1 MYRILYFIFSVHMA
15 PYTLRRWDE
24 PHLFDALA
32 TYFRATSSFVGDE
45 YGDAYVPSG
54 NPDAPDHVVFGFSDS
69 FTTLRMVTN
78 GSYWTVEDE
87 ALKWYN
93 EHVDPCHAAQ
103 AEAECAEEN
112 EPGPDYQEQE
122 EIKDEVE
129 DAEAKLSELKQMIMG
144 SNIKKD

>member
-1 MYRILYFIFSVHMA
+1 MYRILYFIFSLHMA

-24 PHLFDALA
+24 PHLFDALVN
-32 TYFRATSSFVGDE
+32 YFRATSSFVGDE

-54 NPDAPDHVVFGFSDS
+54 NPDVPDHVMFGFSDS

-103 AEAECAEEN
+103 AEAECAED
-112 EPGPDYQEQE
+112 PSFAGRPYWT
-122 EIKDEVE
+122 V
-129 DAEAKLSELKQMIMG
+129 L
-144 SNIKKD
+144 